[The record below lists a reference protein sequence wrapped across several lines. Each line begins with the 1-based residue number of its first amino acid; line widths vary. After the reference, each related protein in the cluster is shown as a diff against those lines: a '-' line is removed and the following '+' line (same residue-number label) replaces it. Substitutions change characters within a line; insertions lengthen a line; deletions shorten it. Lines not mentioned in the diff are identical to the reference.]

1 MSSTQT
7 VINPATALGVG
18 TFDASA
24 YHSVVLFATNLAGA
38 EEVDVMIGG
47 GNAEVIAT
55 DSAGAALKLTATV
68 PSAVVPGGPLYVL
81 RKDATAG
88 LSGVYAAPAVP

>member
-7 VINPATALGVG
+7 VINPQTALGEG
-18 TFDASA
+18 TFDASP
-24 YHSVVLFATNLAGA
+24 YHSVTLFASNLAGA
-38 EEVDVMIGG
+38 EEVDVLLGG
-47 GNAEVIAT
+47 GNVEVIAT
-55 DSAGAALKLTATV
+55 DSAGAPLKLTATV

-88 LSGVYAAPAVP
+88 QSGVYAAPALP